1 MPNELEQT
9 SNYTL
14 TKILRTGLSPLSAMV
29 GVSAYYGQYL
39 KDPILGSINSLLFS
53 KKLGIDIW
61 NINQRP
67 TTRNK
72 VINSYK
78 KIFLGLGTI
87 GLINYAKFVQY
98 VNKSVSLLRD
108 EPCFWPPC
116 PTEPPKPT
124 YPPFT
129 TVKPIIDVPFV
140 DWDTYISLNSFGIA
154 NVISG
159 LTELIPNRFQ
169 NIRKIANMATGGC
182 LISSGVAM
190 GINNNFNNYF
200 AIPTIIAGTSEIINT
215 LLLPLGSTHNNT
227 ELQEVFTDERA
238 RLINVSV
245 SDYQSTDDDGM
256 VDVDLNDDN
265 MSEIN
270 LDRASLNW
278 DYSYAYTLGG
288 V

>member
-39 KDPILGSINSLLFS
+39 KDPVLGSINSLLFS

-98 VNKSVSLLRD
+98 VDKSVSLLRD

-116 PTEPPKPT
+116 PTEPPIPT
-124 YPPFT
+124 
-129 TVKPIIDVPFV
+129 PIPTPNPVIDKPFV

-154 NVISG
+154 NV
-159 LTELIPNRFQ
+159 L
-169 NIRKIANMATGGC
+169 
-182 LISSGVAM
+182 V
-190 GINNNFNNYF
+190 
-200 AIPTIIAGTSEIINT
+200 
-215 LLLPLGSTHNNT
+215 
-227 ELQEVFTDERA
+227 V
-238 RLINVSV
+238 
-245 SDYQSTDDDGM
+245 
-256 VDVDLNDDN
+256 
-265 MSEIN
+265 
-270 LDRASLNW
+270 
-278 DYSYAYTLGG
+278 
-288 V
+288 

>member
-39 KDPILGSINSLLFS
+39 KDPVLCSINSLLFS
-53 KKLGIDIW
+53 KELGIDIW

-67 TTRNK
+67 TTKNK

-78 KIFLGLGTI
+78 KILLGLGTI
-87 GLINYAKFVQY
+87 GLVNYAKFVQY
-98 VNKSVSLLRD
+98 VDKSVSLLRD

-116 PTEPPKPT
+116 PTEPPIPT
-124 YPPFT
+124 
-129 TVKPIIDVPFV
+129 PIPTPNPVINKHFV

-159 LTELIPNRFQ
+159 LTELIPNKFQ
-169 NIRKIANMATGGC
+169 NIRKIANMGTGGC
-182 LISSGVAM
+182 LISTGVAM
-190 GINNNFNNYF
+190 DINNDFNNAY
-200 AIPTIIAGTSEIINT
+200 AIPTIIAGASEIINT
-215 LLLPLGSTHNNT
+215 LLLPFGNTHNNT

-238 RLINVSV
+238 RLINASV
-245 SDYQSTDDDGM
+245 SDYQSTNDST
-256 VDVDLNDDN
+256 VDVDLNDDS

>member
-72 VINSYK
+72 AINSYK

-98 VNKSVSLLRD
+98 VDKSVSLLRD

-116 PTEPPKPT
+116 PTEPPIPTPIPTPKP
-124 YPPFT
+124 
-129 TVKPIIDVPFV
+129 VIDKPFV

-154 NVISG
+154 NIISG

-169 NIRKIANMATGGC
+169 NIRKIANMGTGGC

-190 GINNNFNNYF
+190 GINNDFNNYF
-200 AIPTIIAGTSEIINT
+200 AIPTIIAGASEIINT

-238 RLINVSV
+238 RIINNSV
-245 SDYQSTDDDGM
+245 NDYQSTDDGM
-256 VDVDLNDDN
+256 VEVDLNDDN

>member
-14 TKILRTGLSPLSAMV
+14 TKILRTGISPLSAMV
-29 GVSAYYGQYL
+29 GVSDYYGQYL

-67 TTRNK
+67 TTKNK

-98 VNKSVSLLRD
+98 VNKSVTLLRN

-159 LTELIPNRFQ
+159 LTEELIPNRFET
-169 NIRKIANMATGGC
+169 IRKIANMGIGGC
-182 LISSGVAM
+182 LISTGVAM
-190 GINNNFNNYF
+190 GINNNFSNYF
-200 AIPTIIAGTSEIINT
+200 AIPTIIAGASEIINT
-215 LLLPLGSTHNNT
+215 LLLPLGSTYNNT

-238 RLINVSV
+238 RLINASV
-245 SDYQSTDDDGM
+245 SDYQSTNDIM
-256 VDVDLNDDN
+256 VDVDL
-265 MSEIN
+265 MMIICQK
-270 LDRASLNW
+270 LI
-278 DYSYAYTLGG
+278 
-288 V
+288 

>member
-14 TKILRTGLSPLSAMV
+14 TKILRTGISPLSAMV

-67 TTRNK
+67 ITRNK

-87 GLINYAKFVQY
+87 GLINYAKFVNY
-98 VNKSVSLLRD
+98 VDKSVSLLRD

-116 PTEPPKPT
+116 PTEPPIPTPIPTPKP
-124 YPPFT
+124 
-129 TVKPIIDVPFV
+129 VVDNPFV

-169 NIRKIANMATGGC
+169 NIRKIANMGTGGC

-190 GINNNFNNYF
+190 GINNDFSNYF
-200 AIPTIIAGTSEIINT
+200 AIPTIIAGASEIINT
-215 LLLPLGSTHNNT
+215 LLLPLGNTHNNT

-238 RLINVSV
+238 RLINGSV
-245 SDYQSTDDDGM
+245 NDYQSISDDGM
-256 VDVDLNDDN
+256 VNVDLNGDS

-278 DYSYAYTLGG
+278 DYS
-288 V
+288 

>member
-1 MPNELEQT
+1 
-9 SNYTL
+9 
-14 TKILRTGLSPLSAMV
+14 MV
-29 GVSAYYGQYL
+29 GVSVYYGQYL

-98 VNKSVSLLRD
+98 VDKSVSLLRN

-116 PTEPPKPT
+116 PTEPPVPPIPT
-124 YPPFT
+124 PTP
-129 TVKPIIDVPFV
+129 KPIVDVPFV
-140 DWDTYISLNSFGIA
+140 DWDTYLSLSSFGIA
-154 NVISG
+154 NVVSG

-169 NIRKIANMATGGC
+169 NIRKIANMGTGGC

-200 AIPTIIAGTSEIINT
+200 AIPTIIAGASEIINT
-215 LLLPLGSTHNNT
+215 LLLPLEPVWN
-227 ELQEVFTDERA
+227 L
-238 RLINVSV
+238 
-245 SDYQSTDDDGM
+245 
-256 VDVDLNDDN
+256 LNIIKLKKGIII
-265 MSEIN
+265 SN
-270 LDRASLNW
+270 LTVN
-278 DYSYAYTLGG
+278 
-288 V
+288 

>member
-1 MPNELEQT
+1 MPNDLEQT

-29 GVSAYYGQYL
+29 GISAYYGQYL

-98 VNKSVSLLRD
+98 VDKSVSLLRD

-116 PTEPPKPT
+116 PTEPPIPT
-124 YPPFT
+124 PIPT
-129 TVKPIIDVPFV
+129 PKPIVDNPFV

-159 LTELIPNRFQ
+159 LTELIPNRFET
-169 NIRKIANMATGGC
+169 IRKIANMGTGGC
-182 LISSGVAM
+182 LISTGVAM
-190 GINNNFNNYF
+190 GINNDFNNYF
-200 AIPTIIAGTSEIINT
+200 AIPTIIAGASEIINQ
-215 LLLPLGSTHNNT
+215 LLLPFGNTNNVVQM
-227 ELQEVFTDERA
+227 QEVFTDERA
-238 RLINVSV
+238 RLINGSV
-245 SDYQSTDDDGM
+245 NDYQSTDDSI
-256 VDVDLNDDN
+256 VDVDLNDDS

-278 DYSYAYTLGG
+278 DYSYVYTLGG

>member
-53 KKLGIDIW
+53 KKLAIDIW

-67 TTRNK
+67 TTKNK

-87 GLINYAKFVQY
+87 GLVNYAKFVNY
-98 VNKSVSLLRD
+98 VDKSVFLLRD

-116 PTEPPKPT
+116 PTPPPIPT
-124 YPPFT
+124 
-129 TVKPIIDVPFV
+129 PIPTPSPIVNKPFV

-159 LTELIPNRFQ
+159 LTELIPNRFEI
-169 NIRKIANMATGGC
+169 IRKIANTGTGGC

-200 AIPTIIAGTSEIINT
+200 AIPTIIAGASEIINI
-215 LLLPLGSTHNNT
+215 LLLPLRNTHNNT

-238 RLINVSV
+238 RLINASV
-245 SDYQSTDDDGM
+245 NDYQSTNDSM

>member
-53 KKLGIDIW
+53 KKLGLDIW
-61 NINQRP
+61 NLNQRP
-67 TTRNK
+67 NTKTK
-72 VINSYK
+72 LINSSK
-78 KIFLGLGTI
+78 KILLGLGTI

-98 VNKSVSLLRD
+98 VDKSVSLLRD

-129 TVKPIIDVPFV
+129 TVKPIVDNPFV
-140 DWDTYISLNSFGIA
+140 DWDTYISLNSFGIS
-154 NVISG
+154 NLISG
-159 LTELIPNRFQ
+159 ITELIPNKFEA
-169 NIRKIANMATGGC
+169 IRKICNMATGGC

-190 GINNNFNNYF
+190 GINNDFNNAY
-200 AIPTIIAGTSEIINT
+200 AVPTIIAGASEIINT
-215 LLLPLGSTHNNT
+215 LLLPLGSTYNST

-238 RLINVSV
+238 RLINGSV
-245 SDYQSTDDDGM
+245 NDYQSTNDSM

-278 DYSYAYTLGG
+278 DYS
-288 V
+288 

>member
-14 TKILRTGLSPLSAMV
+14 PKILRTGLSPLSAMV

-98 VNKSVSLLRD
+98 VNKSTFLLRD

-116 PTEPPKPT
+116 PTEPPIPTPIPTPKPVVDN
-124 YPPFT
+124 Y
-129 TVKPIIDVPFV
+129 FV

-159 LTELIPNRFQ
+159 LTELIPNRFET
-169 NIRKIANMATGGC
+169 IRKIANMGTGGC

-200 AIPTIIAGTSEIINT
+200 AIPTIIVGASEIINT
-215 LLLPLGSTHNNT
+215 LLLPLGNTHNNT

-238 RLINVSV
+238 RLINGSV
-245 SDYQSTDDDGM
+245 NHYQSTDDGM
-256 VDVDLNDDN
+256 VDIDLNDDS

>member
-67 TTRNK
+67 TTKNK

-98 VNKSVSLLRD
+98 VDKSVSLLRD

-116 PTEPPKPT
+116 PTEPPIPT
-124 YPPFT
+124 PVPT
-129 TVKPIIDVPFV
+129 PKPIVDKAFV

-159 LTELIPNRFQ
+159 LTELIPNGFET
-169 NIRKIANMATGGC
+169 IRKIANMGTGGC
-182 LISSGVAM
+182 YG
-190 GINNNFNNYF
+190 Y
-200 AIPTIIAGTSEIINT
+200 
-215 LLLPLGSTHNNT
+215 
-227 ELQEVFTDERA
+227 
-238 RLINVSV
+238 
-245 SDYQSTDDDGM
+245 
-256 VDVDLNDDN
+256 
-265 MSEIN
+265 
-270 LDRASLNW
+270 
-278 DYSYAYTLGG
+278 
-288 V
+288 

>member
-1 MPNELEQT
+1 MPNDLEQT

-67 TTRNK
+67 TTKNK

-98 VNKSVSLLRD
+98 VDKSVSLLRD

-129 TVKPIIDVPFV
+129 TVKPIVDNPFV
-140 DWDTYISLNSFGIA
+140 DWDTYISLNSFGIS
-154 NVISG
+154 NLISG
-159 LTELIPNRFQ
+159 ITELIPNKLEA
-169 NIRKIANMATGGC
+169 IRKICNMATGGC

-190 GINNNFNNYF
+190 GINHDFNNAY
-200 AIPTIIAGTSEIINT
+200 AVPTIIAGASEIINT
-215 LLLPLGSTHNNT
+215 LLLPLGSTYNST

-238 RLINVSV
+238 RLINGSV
-245 SDYQSTDDDGM
+245 NDYQSTNDSM

-278 DYSYAYTLGG
+278 DYSFMLIH
-288 V
+288 

>member
-14 TKILRTGLSPLSAMV
+14 TKILRTGISPLSAMV
-29 GVSAYYGQYL
+29 GVGAYYGQYL

-53 KKLGIDIW
+53 KKLAIDIW
-61 NINQRP
+61 NINQKP

-87 GLINYAKFVQY
+87 GLINYAKFIQY
-98 VNKSVSLLRD
+98 LDNSVALNYQLRD

-129 TVKPIIDVPFV
+129 TVKPIIDVSFI

-154 NVISG
+154 NVFSG
-159 LTELIPNRFQ
+159 LSELIPNRFET
-169 NIRKIANMATGGC
+169 IRKIANMATGGC

-190 GINNNFNNYF
+190 GINNDFSNYF
-200 AIPTIIAGTSEIINT
+200 AIPTIVSGASEIINQ
-215 LLLPLGSTHNNT
+215 LLLPLGSTHNSIQM
-227 ELQEVFTDERA
+227 QEVFTDETVG
-238 RLINVSV
+238 LINDSV
-245 SDYQSTDDDGM
+245 NDYQSTNDSMSNYSFDRSE
-256 VDVDLNDDN
+256 LN
-265 MSEIN
+265 IN
-270 LDRASLNW
+270 ARLEFDENYYHL
-278 DYSYAYTLGG
+278 
-288 V
+288 

>member
-39 KDPILGSINSLLFS
+39 KDPVLGSINSLLFS

-98 VNKSVSLLRD
+98 VDKSVSLLRD

-116 PTEPPKPT
+116 PTEPPIPT
-124 YPPFT
+124 
-129 TVKPIIDVPFV
+129 PIPTPNPVIDKPFV

-159 LTELIPNRFQ
+159 LTELIPNKFEA
-169 NIRKIANMATGGC
+169 IRKICNMATGGC

-200 AIPTIIAGTSEIINT
+200 AIPTIIAGASEIINS
-215 LLLPLGSTHNNT
+215 LLLPLGNTHNNI

-238 RLINVSV
+238 RLINTSV
-245 SDYQSTDDDGM
+245 SDYQSTNDSM

>member
-14 TKILRTGLSPLSAMV
+14 TKILRTGLSSLSAMV
-29 GVSAYYGQYL
+29 GISVYYGQYL
-39 KDPILGSINSLLFS
+39 KDPVLGSINSLLFS

-98 VNKSVSLLRD
+98 IDKSISLLRD
-108 EPCFWPPC
+108 EPCFWRPC
-116 PTEPPKPT
+116 PTEPPIPTPIPTPKP
-124 YPPFT
+124 
-129 TVKPIIDVPFV
+129 VVDKPFV

-159 LTELIPNRFQ
+159 LTELIPNKFQ
-169 NIRKIANMATGGC
+169 NIRKIANMGTGGC

-200 AIPTIIAGTSEIINT
+200 AIPTIIAGASEIINT
-215 LLLPLGSTHNNT
+215 LLLPLGNTHNNT
-227 ELQEVFTDERA
+227 ELQEIFTDERA
-238 RLINVSV
+238 RLINSSV
-245 SDYQSTDDDGM
+245 NDYQSIDDDM
-256 VDVDLNDDN
+256 VDVDLNDDS

-288 V
+288 GV

>member
-87 GLINYAKFVQY
+87 GLINYANFVQY
-98 VNKSVSLLRD
+98 VDKSVSLLRD

-116 PTEPPKPT
+116 PTELPIPTPIPTPKP
-124 YPPFT
+124 
-129 TVKPIIDVPFV
+129 VIDKPFV

-159 LTELIPNRFQ
+159 LTELIPNKFQ
-169 NIRKIANMATGGC
+169 NIRKIANMGTGGC

-200 AIPTIIAGTSEIINT
+200 AIPTIIAGASEIINT
-215 LLLPLGSTHNNT
+215 LLLPLGNTHNNT

-238 RLINVSV
+238 RLINASV
-245 SDYQSTDDDGM
+245 SDYQSTNDSM
-256 VDVDLNDDN
+256 VDVDLNDDS

>member
-1 MPNELEQT
+1 M
-9 SNYTL
+9 
-14 TKILRTGLSPLSAMV
+14 
-29 GVSAYYGQYL
+29 
-39 KDPILGSINSLLFS
+39 
-53 KKLGIDIW
+53 
-61 NINQRP
+61 
-67 TTRNK
+67 
-72 VINSYK
+72 
-78 KIFLGLGTI
+78 GLGTI

-98 VNKSVSLLRD
+98 VDKSVSLLKD

-116 PTEPPKPT
+116 PTEPSRPT

-154 NVISG
+154 NVVSG
-159 LTELIPNRFQ
+159 LSELIPNRFES
-169 NIRKIANMATGGC
+169 IRKICNMATGGC

-190 GINNNFNNYF
+190 GINNDFNNAY
-200 AIPTIIAGTSEIINT
+200 AIPTIIAGASEIINT
-215 LLLPLGSTHNNT
+215 LLLPLGNTHNNT

-238 RLINVSV
+238 RLINASIN
-245 SDYQSTDDDGM
+245 DYQSTDDGM
-256 VDVDLNDDN
+256 VDVDLNDS

-270 LDRASLNW
+270 LYRASLNW

>member
-1 MPNELEQT
+1 MPNQLERT

-39 KDPILGSINSLLFS
+39 KDPVLGSINSLLFS

-98 VNKSVSLLRD
+98 VDKSVFVLRD
-108 EPCFWPPC
+108 ESCFWPPC
-116 PTEPPKPT
+116 PTEPPF
-124 YPPFT
+124 PPIST
-129 TVKPIIDVPFV
+129 TTPKSVINVSFV
-140 DWDTYISLNSFGIA
+140 DWDTYISLNSYGFA

-169 NIRKIANMATGGC
+169 MIRKICNMATGGC

-190 GINNNFNNYF
+190 GINNDFNNYF
-200 AIPTIIAGTSEIINT
+200 AIPTIVAGASEIINQ
-215 LLLPLGSTHNNT
+215 LLPLGQIHDVMQM
-227 ELQEVFTDERA
+227 QEVFTDERA
-238 RLINVSV
+238 RLINGGDTN
-245 SDYQSTDDDGM
+245 DYQSTNDNM
-256 VDVDLNDDN
+256 VDVDLFSDTLSD
-265 MSEIN
+265 IN
-270 LDRASLNW
+270 LDRTSLNW

>member
-1 MPNELEQT
+1 MPNVLEQT

-61 NINQRP
+61 NINQRL
-67 TTRNK
+67 TTKNK

-98 VNKSVSLLRD
+98 VNKSVSLLRN

-116 PTEPPKPT
+116 PTEPPIPIPIPT
-124 YPPFT
+124 PNP
-129 TVKPIIDVPFV
+129 VIDKPFV

-169 NIRKIANMATGGC
+169 NIRKIANMGTGGC

-200 AIPTIIAGTSEIINT
+200 AIPTIIAGASEIINT
-215 LLLPLGSTHNNT
+215 LLLPLGNTHNNT

-238 RLINVSV
+238 RLINGSV
-245 SDYQSTDDDGM
+245 NDYQSTDDGM
-256 VDVDLNDDN
+256 VDVDLNDDS

>member
-1 MPNELEQT
+1 MPNELEQI

-53 KKLGIDIW
+53 KKLAIDIW

-98 VNKSVSLLRD
+98 VDKSISLLRD
-108 EPCFWPPC
+108 EPCFW
-116 PTEPPKPT
+116 PPKPT

-140 DWDTYISLNSFGIA
+140 DWDTYISLNSFGVV

-169 NIRKIANMATGGC
+169 NIRKIANMGTGGC

-200 AIPTIIAGTSEIINT
+200 AIPTIIVGASEIINT

-227 ELQEVFTDERA
+227 ELQEVFIDERA
-238 RLINVSV
+238 RLINGSV
-245 SDYQSTDDDGM
+245 NDYQSTDDGM
-256 VDVDLNDDN
+256 VDVDLNDDS

>member
-14 TKILRTGLSPLSAMV
+14 PKILRTGLSPLSAMV

-116 PTEPPKPT
+116 PTEPPIPT
-124 YPPFT
+124 PIPT
-129 TVKPIIDVPFV
+129 PKPIVDKAFV

-159 LTELIPNRFQ
+159 LTELIPNRFET
-169 NIRKIANMATGGC
+169 IRKIANMGTGGC

-190 GINNNFNNYF
+190 GINNDFNNYF
-200 AIPTIIAGTSEIINT
+200 AIPTIIAGASEIIN
-215 LLLPLGSTHNNT
+215 
-227 ELQEVFTDERA
+227 
-238 RLINVSV
+238 
-245 SDYQSTDDDGM
+245 
-256 VDVDLNDDN
+256 
-265 MSEIN
+265 
-270 LDRASLNW
+270 
-278 DYSYAYTLGG
+278 
-288 V
+288 

>member
-1 MPNELEQT
+1 MPINELEQT

-39 KDPILGSINSLLFS
+39 KNPILGSINSLLFS

-98 VNKSVSLLRD
+98 VDKSVSLLRD

-116 PTEPPKPT
+116 PTEPPIPT
-124 YPPFT
+124 PTP
-129 TVKPIIDVPFV
+129 KPIVDMPFV
-140 DWDTYISLNSFGIA
+140 DWDTYLSLSSFGIA
-154 NVISG
+154 NVVSG
-159 LTELIPNRFQ
+159 LSELIPNRFQ
-169 NIRKIANMATGGC
+169 FVRKICDMATGGC
-182 LISSGVAM
+182 LISSGVAL
-190 GINNNFNNYF
+190 GINNDFNNYF
-200 AIPTIIAGTSEIINT
+200 AIPTIVAGASEIINT
-215 LLLPLGSTHNNT
+215 LLLPFENTNNVMQM
-227 ELQEVFTDERA
+227 QEVFTDERA
-238 RLINVSV
+238 RLINGSV
-245 SDYQSTDDDGM
+245 SDYQSTDDSM
-256 VDVDLNDDN
+256 VDVDLNDDS

>member
-1 MPNELEQT
+1 M
-9 SNYTL
+9 
-14 TKILRTGLSPLSAMV
+14 
-29 GVSAYYGQYL
+29 
-39 KDPILGSINSLLFS
+39 
-53 KKLGIDIW
+53 
-61 NINQRP
+61 
-67 TTRNK
+67 
-72 VINSYK
+72 INSYK

-98 VNKSVSLLRD
+98 VNNSVSLFVLRD

-116 PTEPPKPT
+116 PTEPPIPT
-124 YPPFT
+124 
-129 TVKPIIDVPFV
+129 PIPTPNPVIDKHFV

-169 NIRKIANMATGGC
+169 NIRKIANMGTGGC

-200 AIPTIIAGTSEIINT
+200 AIPTIIAGASEIINT
-215 LLLPLGSTHNNT
+215 LLLPLGNTHNNT

-238 RLINVSV
+238 RLINASV
-245 SDYQSTDDDGM
+245 NYYQSTNGDM
-256 VDVDLNDDN
+256 FDVDLNDS

>member
-39 KDPILGSINSLLFS
+39 KESILGSINSLLFS

-67 TTRNK
+67 TTKNK

-98 VNKSVSLLRD
+98 VDKSVSLFRD

-129 TVKPIIDVPFV
+129 TVKPIINVPFI

-159 LTELIPNRFQ
+159 LTELIPNRFET
-169 NIRKIANMATGGC
+169 IRKIANMGTGGC

-200 AIPTIIAGTSEIINT
+200 AIPTIIAGASEIINT

-238 RLINVSV
+238 RLINGSV
-245 SDYQSTDDDGM
+245 NDYQSTDDGM
-256 VDVDLNDDN
+256 VDVDF
-265 MSEIN
+265 
-270 LDRASLNW
+270 
-278 DYSYAYTLGG
+278 G
-288 V
+288 

>member
-67 TTRNK
+67 NTKTK
-72 VINSYK
+72 VINSFK
-78 KIFLGLGTI
+78 KILLGLGTI
-87 GLINYAKFVQY
+87 GLINYAKFVHY
-98 VNKSVSLLRD
+98 VDKSVFLLRD

-116 PTEPPKPT
+116 PTEPPIPT
-124 YPPFT
+124 
-129 TVKPIIDVPFV
+129 PIPTPNPIVDKPFV
-140 DWDTYISLNSFGIA
+140 DWDTYVSLNSFGIA

-159 LTELIPNRFQ
+159 LTELIPNRFE
-169 NIRKIANMATGGC
+169 NIRKIANMGTGGC

-190 GINNNFNNYF
+190 GINNDFSNYF
-200 AIPTIIAGTSEIINT
+200 AIPTIIAGASEIINT
-215 LLLPLGSTHNNT
+215 LLLPLGNTHNNT

-238 RLINVSV
+238 RLINASV
-245 SDYQSTDDDGM
+245 NDYQSTNDDM
-256 VDVDLNDDN
+256 FDVDLNDS

-278 DYSYAYTLGG
+278 DYSYVYTLGG

>member
-9 SNYTL
+9 NNYTL
-14 TKILRTGLSPLSAMV
+14 TKILRTGISPLSAMV

-67 TTRNK
+67 TIRNK

-98 VNKSVSLLRD
+98 VDKSVSLLKD

-169 NIRKIANMATGGC
+169 NIKKIANVGTGGC

-200 AIPTIIAGTSEIINT
+200 AIPTIIAGASEIINT
-215 LLLPLGSTHNNT
+215 LLLPLGNTHNNT

-238 RLINVSV
+238 RLINGSV
-245 SDYQSTDDDGM
+245 NDYQSTDDGM
-256 VDVDLNDDN
+256 VDVDLNDDS

>member
-14 TKILRTGLSPLSAMV
+14 TKIIRTGLSPLSAMV
-29 GVSAYYGQYL
+29 GVSSYYGQYL

-67 TTRNK
+67 TTKNK

-98 VNKSVSLLRD
+98 VNKSVTLLRN

-116 PTEPPKPT
+116 PTEPPIPT
-124 YPPFT
+124 
-129 TVKPIIDVPFV
+129 PIPTPNPVIDKPFV
-140 DWDTYISLNSFGIA
+140 DWDNYISLNSFGIA
-154 NVISG
+154 NIISG
-159 LTELIPNRFQ
+159 LTELIPTKFQ
-169 NIRKIANMATGGC
+169 NIRKIANMGTGGC
-182 LISSGVAM
+182 LISTGVAM

-200 AIPTIIAGTSEIINT
+200 AIPTIIAGASEIINT
-215 LLLPLGSTHNNT
+215 LLLPLGNTHNNT

-238 RLINVSV
+238 KLINGSV
-245 SDYQSTDDDGM
+245 NDYQSTDDGM
-256 VDVDLNDDN
+256 VDVDLNDDS

-278 DYSYAYTLGG
+278 GYSYAYTLGG
-288 V
+288 AV

>member
-39 KDPILGSINSLLFS
+39 KNPILGSINSLLFS

-116 PTEPPKPT
+116 PTEPSISIPIPTPKP
-124 YPPFT
+124 
-129 TVKPIIDVPFV
+129 VIDKSFV

-169 NIRKIANMATGGC
+169 NIRKIANMGTGGC

-190 GINNNFNNYF
+190 GINNDFNNYF
-200 AIPTIIAGTSEIINT
+200 AIPTIIAGASEIINT
-215 LLLPLGSTHNNT
+215 LLLPLGNTHNNT

-238 RLINVSV
+238 RLINASV
-245 SDYQSTDDDGM
+245 NNYQSTDDGM
-256 VDVDLNDDN
+256 VDVDLNDDS